1 MQVIVRWWDGY
12 VEVFDNVV
20 EWRAG
25 AYLLWVKLSRGKT
38 RHIPLQQVR
47 WFEPIPSD
55 KQYLEGQTFHPTE
68 ARGRGE

>member
-12 VEVFDNVV
+12 VQIFDNVV

-25 AYLLWVKLSRGKT
+25 AYLLWVKFGGGHT

-47 WFEPIPSD
+47 WFEPVPSD
-55 KQYLEGQTFHPTE
+55 TAYLETRTFPVVGGKAET
-68 ARGRGE
+68 

>member
-1 MQVIVRWWDGY
+1 MQIIVRWWDGY
-12 VEVFDNVV
+12 VQIFNNVV

-25 AYLLWVKLSRGKT
+25 AYLLWIKMGRGKT

-55 KQYLEGQTFHPTE
+55 RQYLEGQTL
-68 ARGRGE
+68 RKGED